1 MISSWIVLLDKISS
15 WRKRFRKV
23 PKMPSRTY
31 LKSYLGSSEVS
42 MGRVLQGFERGSL
55 PGGLVFE
62 KVIEQHPR
70 KGSN

>member
-1 MISSWIVLLDKISS
+1 
-15 WRKRFRKV
+15 
-23 PKMPSRTY
+23 
-31 LKSYLGSSEVS
+31 
-42 MGRVLQGFERGSL
+42 MGRVLQGLERGSL